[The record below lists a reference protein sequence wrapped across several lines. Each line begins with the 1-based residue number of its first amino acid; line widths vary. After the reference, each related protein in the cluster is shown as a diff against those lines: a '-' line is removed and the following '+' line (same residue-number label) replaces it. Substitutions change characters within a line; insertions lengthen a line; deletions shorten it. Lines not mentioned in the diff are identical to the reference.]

1 MIGVVLPLNS
11 KYKFSLI
18 RSEFSTC
25 IYVKI
30 ATLNSPRFYASTIV
44 KTNIKIVKKNV
55 TQQDKILEKILSGTS
70 DTDIPFAQLWQLL
83 YRLGFDERI
92 RGDHRI
98 FIKADVE
105 EILNLQHKK
114 GKAKSYQIKQVRAV
128 ILKYKLGIKNDVS
141 L

>member
-1 MIGVVLPLNS
+1 MS
-11 KYKFSLI
+11 
-18 RSEFSTC
+18 
-25 IYVKI
+25 
-30 ATLNSPRFYASTIV
+30 
-44 KTNIKIVKKNV
+44 
-55 TQQDKILEKILSGTS
+55 QQDKLLEKILSGTS

-98 FIKADVE
+98 FVKADVE
-105 EILNLQHKK
+105 EIFNLQHKR

-128 ILKYKLGIKNDVS
+128 ILKYKLGTTNDVS

>member
-1 MIGVVLPLNS
+1 MS
-11 KYKFSLI
+11 
-18 RSEFSTC
+18 
-25 IYVKI
+25 
-30 ATLNSPRFYASTIV
+30 
-44 KTNIKIVKKNV
+44 
-55 TQQDKILEKILSGTS
+55 QQDKLLEKILSGTS

-83 YRLGFDERI
+83 YRLGFEERI

-98 FIKADVE
+98 FSKADVE

-128 ILKYKLGIKNDVS
+128 ILKYKLGTQNDVS

>member
-1 MIGVVLPLNS
+1 MS
-11 KYKFSLI
+11 
-18 RSEFSTC
+18 
-25 IYVKI
+25 
-30 ATLNSPRFYASTIV
+30 
-44 KTNIKIVKKNV
+44 
-55 TQQDKILEKILSGTS
+55 QQDKLLEKILSGTS
-70 DTDIPFAQLWQLL
+70 VSDVPFAQLWQLL

-98 FIKADVE
+98 FVKADVE

-128 ILKYKLGIKNDVS
+128 IIKYKLGTKNDVS